1 MRLHY
6 GRAWRKTVTRVRIAK
21 LQFPIAGGERCIFV
35 LTARSYSEYKMSS
48 SQRLISLTTFGC
60 VGVAVSVLLAGCSSP
75 RGLGHEPSPRLP
87 VADAAQSEVESA
99 FAREAGVLPIGSS
112 ALFDKT
118 PIGTAQVSAL
128 MQYTN
133 GLGEVC
139 TKVELKT
146 QTSKSLAG
154 LCEGKDGV
162 WRYVPLSN

>member
-1 MRLHY
+1 M
-6 GRAWRKTVTRVRIAK
+6 
-21 LQFPIAGGERCIFV
+21 
-35 LTARSYSEYKMSS
+35 
-48 SQRLISLTTFGC
+48 ISLMTLGC
-60 VGVAVSVLLAGCSSP
+60 VSVAVTALLTGCSSP

-87 VADAAQSEVESA
+87 VADAAQSVVEAS
-99 FAREAGVLPIGSS
+99 FAKEAGVLPAGSS

-118 PIGTAQVSAL
+118 PLGTAQVTVL

-146 QTSKSLAG
+146 QSSKSMAG

-162 WRYVPLSN
+162 WRYVPFSN

>member
-1 MRLHY
+1 MQN
-6 GRAWRKTVTRVRIAK
+6 T
-21 LQFPIAGGERCIFV
+21 
-35 LTARSYSEYKMSS
+35 KMSS
-48 SQRLISLTTFGC
+48 LQRLISLTTLGC
-60 VGVAVSVLLAGCSSP
+60 VGMAVSVLLAGCSSP

-87 VADAAQSEVESA
+87 VGDATQSEVEAS
-99 FAREAGVLPIGSS
+99 FAREAGVLPAGSS

-118 PIGTAQVSAL
+118 PLGTAQVTAL

-146 QTSKSLAG
+146 QTSKSFAG

>member
-1 MRLHY
+1 M
-6 GRAWRKTVTRVRIAK
+6 T
-21 LQFPIAGGERCIFV
+21 
-35 LTARSYSEYKMSS
+35 S
-48 SQRLISLTTFGC
+48 SQRLISLMTLGC
-60 VGVAVSVLLAGCSSP
+60 VGVAMTALLAGCSSP

-87 VADAAQSEVESA
+87 VADAVQSELESA
-99 FAREAGVLPIGSS
+99 FAKEAGVLPIGSS

>member
-1 MRLHY
+1 M
-6 GRAWRKTVTRVRIAK
+6 
-21 LQFPIAGGERCIFV
+21 
-35 LTARSYSEYKMSS
+35 
-48 SQRLISLTTFGC
+48 ISLTTFGC
-60 VGVAVSVLLAGCSSP
+60 VGVVVSVLLAGCSSP

-87 VADAAQSEVESA
+87 VGDATQSEVEAS
-99 FAREAGVLPIGSS
+99 FAKEAGVLPAGSS

-118 PIGTAQVSAL
+118 PLGTAQVTAL

>member
-1 MRLHY
+1 MARP
-6 GRAWRKTVTRVRIAK
+6 W
-21 LQFPIAGGERCIFV
+21 LQIAGGEGCIFV
-35 LTARSYSEYKMSS
+35 STAWFYLNTKMSS
-48 SQRLISLTTFGC
+48 LQRLISLMTLGC
-60 VGVAVSVLLAGCSSP
+60 VGVSVSVLLAGCSSP
-75 RGLGHEPSPRLP
+75 RGLGHELSPRLP
-87 VADAAQSEVESA
+87 VEDATQSEVEAS
-99 FAREAGVLPIGSS
+99 FAKEAGLLSAGSS

-118 PIGTAQVSAL
+118 PLGTAQVTVL

-146 QTSKSLAG
+146 QSSKSMAG

>member
-1 MRLHY
+1 MTL
-6 GRAWRKTVTRVRIAK
+6 
-21 LQFPIAGGERCIFV
+21 
-35 LTARSYSEYKMSS
+35 
-48 SQRLISLTTFGC
+48 GC
-60 VGVAVSVLLAGCSSP
+60 VGVAISALLAGCSSP
-75 RGLGHEPSPRLP
+75 RGLGHEPSP

-99 FAREAGVLPIGSS
+99 FAKDAGVLPIGTS

-146 QTSKSLAG
+146 EASKSLAG

>member
-1 MRLHY
+1 M
-6 GRAWRKTVTRVRIAK
+6 
-21 LQFPIAGGERCIFV
+21 
-35 LTARSYSEYKMSS
+35 
-48 SQRLISLTTFGC
+48 ISLTTLGC

-87 VADAAQSEVESA
+87 VGDATQSEVKAS
-99 FAREAGVLPIGSS
+99 FAKEAGVLPVGSS

-118 PIGTAQVSAL
+118 PLGTAQVTAL

>member
-1 MRLHY
+1 
-6 GRAWRKTVTRVRIAK
+6 
-21 LQFPIAGGERCIFV
+21 
-35 LTARSYSEYKMSS
+35 MSS
-48 SQRLISLTTFGC
+48 SQRLISLMTLGC
-60 VGVAVSVLLAGCSSP
+60 VGVAISALLAGCSSP

-99 FAREAGVLPIGSS
+99 FAKEASVLPIGTS

>member
-1 MRLHY
+1 M
-6 GRAWRKTVTRVRIAK
+6 
-21 LQFPIAGGERCIFV
+21 
-35 LTARSYSEYKMSS
+35 
-48 SQRLISLTTFGC
+48 ISLTTLGC

-87 VADAAQSEVESA
+87 VVDATQSEVKAS
-99 FAREAGVLPIGSS
+99 FAKEAGVLPVGSS

-118 PIGTAQVSAL
+118 PLGTAQVTAL